1 MGNEATW
8 LRFVYVEQ
16 ETRQRFAQKCM
27 RNEIVAAKLT
37 RTHTH
42 HTHEQQHSNIN
53 VRENKKA
60 DRQGME

>member
-42 HTHEQQHSNIN
+42 VHIERETHRGAAPAVYIAWLR
-53 VRENKKA
+53 V
-60 DRQGME
+60 